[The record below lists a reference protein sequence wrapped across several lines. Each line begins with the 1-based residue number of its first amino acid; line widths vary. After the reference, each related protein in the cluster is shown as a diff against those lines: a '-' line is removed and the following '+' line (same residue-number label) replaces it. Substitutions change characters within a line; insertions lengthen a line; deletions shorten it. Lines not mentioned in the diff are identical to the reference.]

1 VSAPFP
7 IALLVLVLAAG
18 AANAAEA
25 PRLPVCDAVQER
37 IELPAEPD
45 GRMYEVCISPGLGT
59 MIVFFGAEL
68 VLAGVTLEGSER
80 FTVMEGG
87 KSSLSLLPSED
98 VVPGERLKLTV
109 RFVGKEA
116 PASASFLLVAHPA
129 RATRQVEVFR
139 QKRTMASYQQS
150 EKEKEAQVQ
159 QCREENARLRANCE
173 KPQGLRGLIASGLV
187 DDDGIATRDIR
198 YRVTRH
204 PANPFAVVK
213 VVSYC
218 SKKLVA
224 VVLAL
229 KVPRG
234 AAPWEAVG
242 AELVGP
248 GGRTLRVSPPWQAE
262 PIGFESKDSR
272 VVIEAEATEAETRGT
287 FTLKVWDV
295 SGARSIVLGGVTF
308 P

>member
-1 VSAPFP
+1 VSASSPTAF
-7 IALLVLVLAAG
+7 LVLVLLAG
-18 AANAAEA
+18 AANAAESLG
-25 PRLPVCDAVQER
+25 LPDCDAAQER
-37 IELPAEPD
+37 IDLPSVPN
-45 GRMYEVCISPGLGT
+45 GKVYEMCISPGLGT

-68 VLAGVTLEGSER
+68 LLAGVSLEGSER
-80 FTVMEGG
+80 FTVMEVG
-87 KSSLSLLPSED
+87 KSSLSLLPSEN

-109 RFVGKEA
+109 RFVDGES
-116 PASASFLLVAHPA
+116 PASASFVLVVHPA
-129 RATRQVEVFR
+129 RAARQVEVFR
-139 QKRTMASYQQS
+139 QKRTLASYQQS
-150 EKEKEAQVQ
+150 EREKEAQVQ
-159 QCREENARLRANCE
+159 QCREENARLLANCE

-187 DDDGIATRDIR
+187 DDDGIATRDLR

-213 VVSYC
+213 VVSYR

-224 VVLAL
+224 VVLVL

-248 GGRTLRVSPPWQAE
+248 GGRTLRVSPPWHAE

-272 VVIEAEATEAETRGT
+272 VVIEAEATEAETRGS
-287 FTLKVWDV
+287 FTLKLWDAD
-295 SGARSIVLGGVTF
+295 GTRSIVLTGVTF